1 MWGCSRAFVV
11 FCQLDGVAYSTR
23 LFSQWIIFSQNPHT
37 ESTRGLL
44 SQSSTDRPVQYYRI
58 ETGLRGKRRTGN
70 TVHDIVCKCYWTFRW
85 RRRPR
90 DVVVELRHRNS
101 CIRDIVFQF
110 SFSFPLS
117 HSWSTNSKRHTL
129 TWHTPSPLGMGQSH
143 FLLLN
148 RNLSSFLENS
158 HHMGLIRGVVG
169 IDLRDELRLC

>member
-1 MWGCSRAFVV
+1 MPLLCFVNLMELPTVLDCSLSELYSHKTHTQSPLAVSSV
-11 FCQLDGVAYSTR
+11 KVAPT
-23 LFSQWIIFSQNPHT
+23 
-37 ESTRGLL
+37 
-44 SQSSTDRPVQYYRI
+44 VQYNTI
-58 ETGLRGKRRTGN
+58 ESKRGLRGKRRTGN